1 MINWIVLFA
10 CLFKN
15 YDYFEITGRSET
27 KGVMRIKGKGSFK
40 RWQQSKKEKELVD
53 EYEEEFESYNFK
65 QVKQAISHKILIYL
79 RVGQSTRFGL
89 S

>member
-1 MINWIVLFA
+1 M
-10 CLFKN
+10 
-15 YDYFEITGRSET
+15 
-27 KGVMRIKGKGSFK
+27 MRIKGKGSFK

-79 RVGQSTRFGL
+79 SVGL
-89 S
+89 SDTLYQLSFEKDTVNKCKLTSLLDGTSHNFVR